1 MRLSAQ
7 QNENLNEKK
16 NYKIIAVDD
25 EIGIIDSLSVFLRHS
40 GYTLVGCTDPYEAI
54 EKVKNENKPLE
65 FTYEELMGI
74 ELKLVDPSKTYKYN
88 ASRKQ

>member
-40 GYTLVGCTDPYEAI
+40 G
-54 EKVKNENKPLE
+54 
-65 FTYEELMGI
+65 
-74 ELKLVDPSKTYKYN
+74 
-88 ASRKQ
+88 